1 MTDPFVHDDAAYVLG
16 ALSTDDRERFEAHL
30 TECAACTARVQEI
43 AGIPALLA
51 GLSAADI
58 EDFASFEDA
67 TRPDRAAP
75 LPDIVLPRLLKE
87 VAARRWR
94 QRWLVGGLA
103 AAVAACLV
111 ALTVT
116 LWPAQSSSS
125 GSSSAERPFSAIV
138 ASPVRASA
146 TLTAKAWG
154 TAIDVHCHYLTGT
167 APSPYSYDMWIAD
180 RTGHRERV
188 GSWRLPSD
196 KDISFVTGTSLQP
209 AQISTIDITLSDGE
223 LILRLTL

>member
-30 TECAACTARVQEI
+30 VDCAACTARVQEI

-51 GLSAADI
+51 GLSAADLVG
-58 EDFASFEDA
+58 FEDA
-67 TRPDRAAP
+67 TEGDRADP
-75 LPDIVLPRLLKE
+75 VPDIVLPRLLKE

-103 AAVAACLV
+103 AAVAACLI
-111 ALTVT
+111 ALTVV

-125 GSSSAERPFSAIV
+125 GSPSAERAFSAVV

-146 TLTAKAWG
+146 TLTAMAWG
-154 TAIDVHCHYLTGT
+154 TEIDVRCHYLPGT

-188 GSWRLPSD
+188 GSWRLPTD
-196 KDISFVTGTSLQP
+196 KDISFATGTALQQV
-209 AQISTIDITLSDGE
+209 QISTIDITLSDGE
-223 LILRLTL
+223 PILRLTL

>member
-1 MTDPFVHDDAAYVLG
+1 VTDPFVHDDAAYVLG
-16 ALSTDDRERFEAHL
+16 ALSTDERERFEAHM
-30 TECAACTARVQEI
+30 TDCAACAERVQEI
-43 AGIPALLA
+43 AGIPALLD
-51 GLSAADI
+51 GLTAADI
-58 EDFASFEDA
+58 EHFAGLADA
-67 TRPDRAAP
+67 TGPDRADP
-75 LPDIVLPRLLKE
+75 VPNIVLPRLLKE
-87 VAARRWR
+87 VAARRRR

-125 GSSSAERPFSAIV
+125 GPPSAERPFSAVV

-154 TAIDVHCHYLTGT
+154 TAIDVHCHYLPGT
-167 APSPYSYDMWIAD
+167 VPSPYSYDMWIAD

-188 GSWRLPSD
+188 GSWRLPTD
-196 KDISFVTGTSLQP
+196 KDISFATGTALQP
-209 AQISTIDITLSDGE
+209 AQISTIDIILSDGE
-223 LILRLTL
+223 VVLRLTL

>member
-1 MTDPFVHDDAAYVLG
+1 MTDPFVYDDAAYVLG
-16 ALSTDDRERFEAHL
+16 ALSTDERERFEAHL
-30 TECAACTARVQEI
+30 SGCAACAARVQEI
-43 AGIPALLA
+43 ADVPALLA
-51 GLSAADI
+51 GLSAAD
-58 EDFASFEDA
+58 FAGLDE
-67 TRPDRAAP
+67 PAAVDP
-75 LPDIVLPRLLKE
+75 IDPVPDIVLPRLLKE
-87 VAARRWR
+87 VASHRRR

-111 ALTVT
+111 ALTVV
-116 LWPAQSSSS
+116 LWPAQSAST
-125 GSSSAERPFSAIV
+125 GSPSAERSFSAVV

-154 TAIDVHCHYLTGT
+154 TEIDVHCHYLPGT

-188 GSWRLPSD
+188 GSWRLPTD
-196 KDISFVTGTSLQP
+196 KDISFATGTALQQ

-223 LILRLTL
+223 PILRLTL